1 MNSAEDVDPPV
12 AGGVDER
19 LLRAFDRVARLGID
33 LEDDDLSD
41 RESAAVRAFAALR
54 QDGGPGQSTPPP
66 EPPVEVP
73 AAEDAV
79 PAPDDHEDEGPLRPD
94 AVLRSRRFTPRD
106 DEYGQGGNR
115 SDGVEVEVPP
125 PSGHAGPSDPA
136 ASGPPSGTGSATAQT
151 PGPAPGPAPDP
162 APDPAAAAADA
173 AAFEPPERT
182 GDGYLLDVAAFGV
195 ASVAF
200 VWPWAWPA
208 TVAVAL
214 VVGTTLSSVA
224 ANGQSPAALL
234 RRAARHVLSWLRPR
248 SLLVGAAVGA
258 RAALLAVVVPALVC
272 AGWWIIMEGIDG
284 AFVAARIG
292 VWTHGWRVAA
302 AAVCFVLVAGG
313 GDTRARRVVHLR
325 RVTGQ
330 LGATALL
337 VLAGGVVL
345 AGIAV
350 IAAAPRAAG
359 GWAAADDGLGWAPSR
374 LQDNI
379 DRLRDDLVSAEVH
392 AASGCLSDHQNLTW
406 RATYTTGNP
415 LIDDDV
421 VRLSAERSAAAAAP
435 SPGQMATAAA
445 ALHNQVAPWVESIE
459 IAVDGDTVVAL
470 DRTSLPGGRPLV
482 DAERLVG
489 AADAGDAHLTDGIDG
504 FDRAV
509 ALSCSAAPL
518 P

>member
-41 RESAAVRAFAALR
+41 REAAAVRAFAALH
-54 QDGGPGQSTPPP
+54 QDGGPGEGTRPGAAPPFDA
-66 EPPVEVP
+66 PVDEP
-73 AAEDAV
+73 AA
-79 PAPDDHEDEGPLRPD
+79 PDGDDGPLRPD
-94 AVLRSRRFTPRD
+94 AVLRNRRFTPRD
-106 DEYGQGGNR
+106 DEYGVDGGG

-125 PSGHAGPSDPA
+125 PPAQEAAPDPP
-136 ASGPPSGTGSATAQT
+136 ASGSGSGTGPATDRT
-151 PGPAPGPAPDP
+151 PDP
-162 APDPAAAAADA
+162 TTDPAAADA
-173 AAFEPPERT
+173 AAFEPPERG

-208 TVAVAL
+208 IVVVALAVA
-214 VVGTTLSSVA
+214 TTLSSVA
-224 ANGQSPAALL
+224 AHGPSPAALS
-234 RRAARHVLSWLRPR
+234 RRAARHLLSWLRPR
-248 SLLVGAAVGA
+248 SLVVGVAVGA

-272 AGWWIIMEGIDG
+272 AGWWIITEGIDG

-302 AAVCFVLVAGG
+302 AAVCFVLVVGG
-313 GDTRARRVVHLR
+313 GDTRARRVVRLR

-330 LGATALL
+330 LGTTAVM
-337 VLAGGVVL
+337 VLAAVVVL
-345 AGIAV
+345 AAV
-350 IAAAPRAAG
+350 AVVTAAPRAGG
-359 GWAAADDGLGWAPSR
+359 GWAAADDGLGWVPSR
-374 LQDNI
+374 LQDNV

-392 AASGCLSDHQNLTW
+392 AASGCLSDHQDVSW
-406 RATYTTGNP
+406 RATYTSGNP
-415 LIDDDV
+415 LLDDDV
-421 VRLSAERSAAAAAP
+421 VHLAATSSAEASAP
-435 SPGQMATAAA
+435 SPGHLATAAA
-445 ALHNQVAPWVESIE
+445 AIHNQVAPWVESIE
-459 IAVDGDTVVAL
+459 IEVDGDTVVAV
-470 DRTSLPGGRPLV
+470 DRTALPGGRPLV
-482 DAERLVG
+482 EPEPLVV
-489 AADAGDAHLTDGIDG
+489 AAVAGDEQLSDGVDG

>member
-33 LEDDDLSD
+33 LEDGDLSD
-41 RESAAVRAFAALR
+41 RESAAVRAFAALH

-66 EPPVEVP
+66 EPPVDVP
-73 AAEDAV
+73 AAEDAA

-106 DEYGQGGNR
+106 DEYGPGGNG

-125 PSGHAGPSDPA
+125 LSGHPGPSDAA
-136 ASGPPSGTGSATAQT
+136 ASGPTSGTGSATAQT
-151 PGPAPGPAPDP
+151 PDP
-162 APDPAAAAADA
+162 APDPAAAAVDA
-173 AAFEPPERT
+173 AAFEPPERR

-214 VVGTTLSSVA
+214 AVGTTMSSVA
-224 ANGQSPAALL
+224 ASGSSLAALF

-302 AAVCFVLVAGG
+302 AAVCFVLVVGG

-330 LGATALL
+330 LSTTALL

-345 AGIAV
+345 AGVAI

-421 VRLSAERSAAAAAP
+421 VRLSADGSEVPAAP
-435 SPGQMATAAA
+435 SPGHVATAAA

-470 DRTSLPGGRPLV
+470 DRTALPGGRPLV
-482 DAERLVG
+482 DPERLVE